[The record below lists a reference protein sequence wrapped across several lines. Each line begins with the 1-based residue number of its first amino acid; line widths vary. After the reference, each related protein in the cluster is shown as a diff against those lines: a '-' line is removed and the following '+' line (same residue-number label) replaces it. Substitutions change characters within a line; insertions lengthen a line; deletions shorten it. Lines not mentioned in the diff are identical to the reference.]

1 MSIQNLGY
9 TGLGT
14 TEDYMNPNFGPQLSM
29 GTMSPATTGGNS
41 VQAATA
47 AAVSAAPVTPS
58 GSAPSANPAAP
69 ATDAPMFNP
78 VTGEILN
85 PSFFQKGGGFS
96 IALGALQTLGNL
108 WNSYQ
113 QTKVAKDQLKFQK
126 EAYQTNLANFEKDYN
141 TRLASDVNYSYAVSG
156 KSEQQARD
164 YIQERSL

>member
-14 TEDYMNPNFGPQLSM
+14 TEDYLNPNFGPQFSM
-29 GTMSPATTGGNS
+29 GTMSPATTGRS
-41 VQAATA
+41 STQSATA

-58 GSAPSANPAAP
+58 GVANPATAP
-69 ATDAPMFNP
+69 DAAATEPMFNP
-78 VTGEILN
+78 YTGEHLN
-85 PSFFQKGGGFS
+85 PTFFQKGGGFS

-113 QTKVAKDQLKFQK
+113 QNKIAKDQLNFQK
-126 EAYQTNLANFEKDYN
+126 QAYQTNLANFEKDYN

-156 KSEQQARD
+156 KSDQEARD